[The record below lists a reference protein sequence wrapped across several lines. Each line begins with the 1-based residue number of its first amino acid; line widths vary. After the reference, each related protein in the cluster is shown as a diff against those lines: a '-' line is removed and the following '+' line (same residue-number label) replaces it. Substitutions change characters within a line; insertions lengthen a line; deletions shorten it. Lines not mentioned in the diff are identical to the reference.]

1 MQSMEESRKSLKI
14 GTQEINLEELKNSA
28 GEELIKKLETIYFDG
43 YQQGLKSLE
52 KNLLENEKST
62 NALKGEIKIEL
73 NQESSNTIPQIEEK
87 IEIEG
92 KIEIN
97 FSGNSEIQDPLQRK
111 MKEITDMVYQFKK
124 PGYVIYRYDG
134 NEYEYIKSKYGFT
147 TLPMKA
153 WVFETEEEANSFKS
167 GWNINFD
174 ELFIR
179 KV

>member
-1 MQSMEESRKSLKI
+1 MEEEKNSLKI
-14 GTQEINLEELKNSA
+14 GTQQINLDALKDMNQVELVKT
-28 GEELIKKLETIYFDG
+28 LETIYFDG

-52 KNLLENEKST
+52 KKMLENNNLILNPAKES
-62 NALKGEIKIEL
+62 AKIQL
-73 NQESSNTIPQIEEK
+73 NQESSNTIPQKEEK

-97 FSGNSEIQDPLQRK
+97 FSGKTEVQDPLQRK
-111 MKEITDMVYQFKK
+111 MNEISEMVYKFKK

-134 NEYEYIKSKYGFT
+134 TEYEYIKSKYGFT

-153 WVFETEEEANSFKS
+153 WVFDTEEEANSFKS
-167 GWNINFD
+167 SWNINFD

>member
-1 MQSMEESRKSLKI
+1 MEESKKSLKI
-14 GTQEINLEELKNSA
+14 GTQEINLEELKNSV

-52 KNLLENEKST
+52 KKLLENEST
-62 NALKGEIKIEL
+62 SSSQNKEINIDFKKDQPDVL
-73 NQESSNTIPQIEEK
+73 LQSDEK

-97 FSGNSEIQDPLQRK
+97 FSGSSEIQDPLQRK
-111 MKEITDMVYQFKK
+111 MKEISDMVYKFKK

-167 GWNINFD
+167 SWNINFD